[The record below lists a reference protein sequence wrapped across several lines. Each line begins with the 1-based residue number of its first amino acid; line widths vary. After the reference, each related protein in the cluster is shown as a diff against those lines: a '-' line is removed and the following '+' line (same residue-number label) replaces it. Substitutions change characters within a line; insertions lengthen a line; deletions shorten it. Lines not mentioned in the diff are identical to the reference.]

1 MSHPENTNLAET
13 FAVLSKSD
21 AKVNHLFGNH
31 FSKPA
36 SAERVNAAKAG
47 LEKTGFKVH
56 VVNTRADA
64 FETLKQLIPAG
75 ASINNA
81 HSTTLEEASIQNK
94 PSGPIGF
101 ISYIKGQTPWKNI
114 HGAILEEKDPGKQ
127 AEVRRKLGS
136 TVDYY
141 LTSVAAITEDG
152 KLVHGDLSG
161 SKVEGVAF
169 GAGKVIVVAGSNKIV
184 KDQTEAFKRLHEHA
198 LEMESA
204 RVRIAYGL
212 PASAV
217 TNMAVINQVSPFAK
231 ERIHV
236 VIVNDALGY

>member
-1 MSHPENTNLAET
+1 MSHPENTNPAET
-13 FAVLSKSD
+13 FAGLTASD
-21 AKVNHLFGNH
+21 AKVAHLAGNH

-47 LEKTGFKVH
+47 LEKNGFKVH

-64 FETLKQLIPAG
+64 FETLKHLIPA
-75 ASINNA
+75 
-81 HSTTLEEASIQNK
+81 
-94 PSGPIGF
+94 IGF
-101 ISYIKGQTPWKNI
+101 ITYIKGQTPWNNI
-114 HGAILEEKDPGKQ
+114 HGTIVAEKDAGKQ
-127 AEVRRKLGS
+127 AELRRKLSS

-169 GAGKVIVVAGSNKIV
+169 GAGTVIVVAGSNKIV

-198 LEMESA
+198 LELESA

-217 TNMAVINQVSPFAK
+217 SNMMVINQPNPFNK

>member
-1 MSHPENTNLAET
+1 MSHPENTNPAET
-13 FAVLSKSD
+13 FAGLTKSD
-21 AKVNHLFGNH
+21 PKVAHLAGNH
-31 FSKPA
+31 YSKPA

-47 LEKTGFKVH
+47 LEKNGFKVH

-64 FETLKQLIPAG
+64 FETLKHLIPAG
-75 ASINNA
+75 VSINNA
-81 HSTTLEEASIQNK
+81 HSTSLEE
-94 PSGPIGF
+94 IGF
-101 ISYIKGQTPWKNI
+101 ITYIKGKTPWNNI
-114 HGAILEEKDPGKQ
+114 HGTIVAEADAGKQ
-127 AEVRRKLGS
+127 AELRRKLSS

-184 KDQTEAFKRLHEHA
+184 KDQAEAFKRLHEHA
-198 LEMESA
+198 HELESA

-217 TNMAVINQVSPFAK
+217 SNMSVINQASPFNK

>member
-13 FAVLSKSD
+13 FAGLTKSD
-21 AKVNHLFGNH
+21 PKVSHLAGNH

-47 LEKTGFKVH
+47 LEKNGFKVH

-64 FETLKQLIPAG
+64 FETLKSLIPA
-75 ASINNA
+75 
-81 HSTTLEEASIQNK
+81 
-94 PSGPIGF
+94 IGF
-101 ISYIKGQTPWKNI
+101 ISYIKGQTPWDNV
-114 HGAILEEKDPGKQ
+114 HGTILAEKDAGKQ
-127 AEVRRKLGS
+127 AELRRKLGS

-169 GAGKVIVVAGSNKIV
+169 GAGKIIVIAGSNKIV
-184 KDQTEAFKRLHEHA
+184 KDETEAFKRLHEHA
-198 LEMESA
+198 WALESA

-217 TNMAVINQVSPFAK
+217 TNMSVINQANPFNK
-231 ERIHV
+231 DRLHV

>member
-13 FAVLSKSD
+13 FAGLTKSD
-21 AKVNHLFGNH
+21 PKVAHLVGNH

-47 LEKTGFKVH
+47 LEKNGFKVH
-56 VVNTRADA
+56 IVNSRADA
-64 FETLKQLIPAG
+64 FETIKTMIPA
-75 ASINNA
+75 
-81 HSTTLEEASIQNK
+81 
-94 PSGPIGF
+94 IGF
-101 ISYIKGQTPWKNI
+101 ITYIKGETPWENI
-114 HGAILEEKDPGKQ
+114 HGVIIAEKDAGKQ
-127 AEVRRKLGS
+127 AELRRKVSS

-169 GAGKVIVVAGSNKIV
+169 GAGNVIVVAGSNKIV

-198 LEMESA
+198 WALESA

-217 TNMAVINQVSPFAK
+217 TNMSVINQANPFNK
-231 ERIHV
+231 DRLHV

>member
-13 FAVLSKSD
+13 FAGLTTSD
-21 AKVNHLFGNH
+21 AKVAHLAGNH

-36 SAERVNAAKAG
+36 SAERVSAAKAG
-47 LEKTGFKVH
+47 LEKNGFKVH

-64 FETLKQLIPAG
+64 FETLKHLIPAG
-75 ASINNA
+75 ASI
-81 HSTTLEEASIQNK
+81 
-94 PSGPIGF
+94 IGF
-101 ISYIKGQTPWKNI
+101 ITYIKGQTPWNNI
-114 HGAILEEKDPGKQ
+114 HGTIIAEKDAGKQ
-127 AEVRRKLGS
+127 AELRRKLSS

-141 LTSVAAITEDG
+141 LTSMAAITEDG

-169 GAGKVIVVAGSNKIV
+169 GAGTVIVVAGSNKIV

-198 LEMESA
+198 LGLESA

-217 TNMAVINQVSPFAK
+217 SNMMVINQPSPFNK

-236 VIVNDALGY
+236 VIVNDSLGY

>member
-13 FAVLSKSD
+13 FAGLTKSD
-21 AKVNHLFGNH
+21 PKVSHLAGNH

-47 LEKTGFKVH
+47 LEKNGFKVH

-64 FETLKQLIPAG
+64 FETLKSLIPAG

-81 HSTTLEEASIQNK
+81 HSTTLEE
-94 PSGPIGF
+94 IGF
-101 ISYIKGQTPWKNI
+101 ISYIKGQTPWDNV
-114 HGAILEEKDPGKQ
+114 HGTILAEKDAGKQ
-127 AEVRRKLGS
+127 AELRRKLGS

-169 GAGKVIVVAGSNKIV
+169 GAGKIIVVAGSNKIV
-184 KDQTEAFKRLHEHA
+184 KDETEAFKRLHEHA
-198 LEMESA
+198 WALESA

-217 TNMAVINQVSPFAK
+217 TNMSVINQANPFNK
-231 ERIHV
+231 DRLHV